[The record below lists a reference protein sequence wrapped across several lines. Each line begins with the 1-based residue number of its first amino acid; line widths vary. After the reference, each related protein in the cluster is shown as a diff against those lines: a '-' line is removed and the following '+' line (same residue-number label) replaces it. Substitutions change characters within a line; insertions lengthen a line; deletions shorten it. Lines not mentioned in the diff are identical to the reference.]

1 MRRTRKREMLHPDM
15 TPLIDVV
22 FLLLIFFMISTTFN
36 KYGKF
41 DISLPQSD
49 VVEKSESTAME
60 IVIDKNGNYFIMK
73 GEVSTQVEFDQLENH
88 LNGIEEVT
96 ISGDKDIKY
105 HLVTDVLNKVK
116 KMGIEKIGIN
126 FYE

>member
-1 MRRTRKREMLHPDM
+1 MRKVKKRAIMYPDL

-41 DISLPQSD
+41 DITLPQSD
-49 VVEKSESTAME
+49 IVEKSENSAME
-60 IVIDKNGNYFIMK
+60 IIIDKNGNYFIMK
-73 GEVSTQVEFDQLENH
+73 GEESVQVEFDQLENH
-88 LNGIEEVT
+88 LSGVEEVT

>member
-1 MRRTRKREMLHPDM
+1 MRRVKKRTPAYFDL

-22 FLLLIFFMISTTFN
+22 FLLLIFFMISTSFN

-41 DISLPQSD
+41 DITLPQSD
-49 VVEKSESTAME
+49 VVEKSEDSPVE
-60 IVIDKNGNYFIMK
+60 IIIDKNGDYFILK
-73 GEVSTQVEFDQLENH
+73 DEISTPVTLDTMESH
-88 LNGIEEVT
+88 LNGVKEVT

-105 HLVTDVLNKVK
+105 HLVTDAMNKVK
-116 KMGIEKIGIN
+116 KLGIEKVGIN